1 MEQSKFVVKAV
12 ADVEEKSTAEVEEQL
27 LKNHEEKFSAEE
39 SNSEPEKVDVVA
51 EKAAAPA
58 EVQETEELKDEDILK
73 YIKDRYNKEITSVDE
88 LFATQEANEDLPED
102 VSAFFKYKKETG
114 RGISDFVKLQ
124 KNYDDMDPT
133 EVLSNYYS
141 QTEEGLDEIDIQD
154 LIEDKFGYDEDLDE
168 DKDIKKRKLA
178 QKRELVKAKKFFS
191 EQKEQYNVPLES
203 GGGFSSEEQTEEF
216 NRYKSFVEDSTT
228 REEEMKKRYSWF
240 VEKTGDVFNDDFK
253 GFEVSVNDKSYT
265 YKPGDAS
272 ELMNKQKDVNNFIK
286 PYLDSESGMMK
297 DAEGYHRA
305 MSIAMNP
312 EKFAKFFYE
321 QGKAETID
329 DVSKKSKNID
339 MVRQTPQSFSKD
351 GLKIRPVG
359 DTSSGRG
366 LKIKSVKRV

>member
-1 MEQSKFVVKAV
+1 MEESKFSVKSV
-12 ADVEEKSTAEVEEQL
+12 EDVEEKSTAEVEEIL
-27 LKNHEEKFSAEE
+27 LKDHEEKFSAQV
-39 SNSEPEKVDVVA
+39 SEPGSEKVEVVA
-51 EKAAAPA
+51 EEATTPTDT
-58 EVQETEELKDEDILK
+58 QEAGELKDEDILK

-88 LFATQEANEDLPED
+88 LFATQEANEELPED

-114 RGISDFVKLQ
+114 RGINDFVKLQ
-124 KNYDDMDPT
+124 KDYDEMDPS

-168 DKDIKKRKLA
+168 EKDIKKRKLA
-178 QKRELVKAKKFFS
+178 QKRELVKAKKFFT
-191 EQKEQYNVPLES
+191 EQKEQYKAPLES
-203 GGGFSSEEQTEEF
+203 SGSLSSEEQTEEF
-216 NRYKSFVEDSTT
+216 DRYKSFVEDSTT

-253 GFEVSVNDKSYT
+253 GFEVSVNDKAYT

-339 MVRQTPQSFSKD
+339 MVRQSPQSFNKD
-351 GLKIRPVG
+351 GLKIRTVG

>member
-1 MEQSKFVVKAV
+1 MEESKFVVKAV
-12 ADVEEKSTAEVEEQL
+12 SDVEEKSTAEVEEQL
-27 LKNHEEKFSAEE
+27 LKNHEEKFSAEV
-39 SNSEPEKVDVVA
+39 SEPGSEKVDVVA
-51 EKAAAPA
+51 EEAVAPTDT
-58 EVQETEELKDEDILK
+58 QEAGELKDEDILK

-88 LFATQEANEDLPED
+88 LFATQEANEELPED

-114 RGISDFVKLQ
+114 RGINDFVKLQ

-178 QKRELVKAKKFFS
+178 QKRELVKAKKFFT
-191 EQKEQYNVPLES
+191 EQKEQYKTPLES
-203 GGGFSSEEQTEEF
+203 SGSLSSEDQTEEF

-228 REEEMKKRYSWF
+228 REEESKRRYSWF

-253 GFEVSVNDKSYT
+253 GFEVSVNDKAYT

-339 MVRQTPQSFSKD
+339 MVRQSPQSFSKD

-366 LKIKSVKRV
+366 LKIKSIKRV

>member
-1 MEQSKFVVKAV
+1 MEESKFVVKAV
-12 ADVEEKSTAEVEEQL
+12 SDVEEKSTAEVEEQL
-27 LKNHEEKFSAEE
+27 LKTHEEKFSAEE
-39 SNSEPEKVDVVA
+39 SNSEPEKVEPVA
-51 EKAAAPA
+51 E
-58 EVQETEELKDEDILK
+58 EVEVPTETGDLKDEDILK
-73 YIKDRYNKEITSVDE
+73 YIKDRYNKEINSVDE

-124 KNYDDMDPT
+124 QDYDEMEPT

-178 QKRELVKAKKFFS
+178 QKRELVKAKKFFT
-191 EQKEQYNVPLES
+191 EQKEQYKTPLES
-203 GGGFSSEEQTEEF
+203 SGSLSSEDQTEEF

-228 REEEMKKRYSWF
+228 REEEQKKRYNWF
-240 VEKTGDVFNDDFK
+240 VEKTGNVFNDDFK
-253 GFEVSVNDKSYT
+253 GFEVSINDKAYT

-272 ELMNKQKDVNNFIK
+272 ELMNKQKDVNNFVK
-286 PYLDSESGMMK
+286 PYLDPESGMMK

-339 MVRQTPQSFSKD
+339 MVRQAPQSFSKD

>member
-27 LKNHEEKFSAEE
+27 LKTHEEKFSAEE

-51 EKAAAPA
+51 EEAAAPA

-73 YIKDRYNKEITSVDE
+73 YIKDRYNKEINSVDE

-178 QKRELVKAKKFFS
+178 QKRELVKAKKFFT
-191 EQKEQYNVPLES
+191 EQKEQYKVPLES
-203 GGGFSSEEQTEEF
+203 SGSLSSKDQTEEF

-240 VEKTGDVFNDDFK
+240 VEKTSDVFNDDFK